1 MGVVELWI
9 ENYIAFYTYYLLYFL
24 IFVKNLNINMAD
36 NVTRNEFSMLI
47 KSVDEI
53 KFLMQKTNDEMK
65 NKSDEILKVVILQN
79 SRVFNLEKNAAVHE
93 AERFAKC
100 PNREIIDTLREN
112 MNFEMNRKKALDR
125 SLKNTQ
131 LTVAIAVAVIAR
143 LTYFS

>member
-1 MGVVELWI
+1 
-9 ENYIAFYTYYLLYFL
+9 
-24 IFVKNLNINMAD
+24 MAD

-93 AERFAKC
+93 AERFNKC

-131 LTVAIAVAVIAR
+131 LTVAIAVAVIAI